1 MCVVNWKDSEMI
13 LKKIFNLLKSW
24 LGLFISFVAISM
36 FNIRLRVLYLHF
48 LSFIGNIGLKLFPS
62 IYKSLDAQ
70 NKKYSSG
77 HRIKESY
84 QAKEDF
90 NNFLIE
96 AEKTNLTKEQIYSR
110 LENNGGIKSTILST
124 PLEKIFDHANRDIEV
139 GVQYSGGCD
148 STLAAMLAAR
158 YFRKV
163 HLLNFYHPFI
173 REKERSEFN
182 ANKMI
187 AMFGKEKV
195 KYARIDT
202 TDTFTRI
209 LFGNYFG
216 DLAKFKTFVVGVGCL
231 ACKISFDVHI
241 IKYAME
247 HNIQL
252 VLDGADLS
260 VKSQLSQGDEGI
272 LKARHEFYS
281 EHGIEFKHPA
291 ARFENNPHEMFVL
304 GMEANPP
311 QIMYAEQPECIGNQF
326 LNEIYDRFYFLPK
339 YGIDSHSEKGLAW
352 FFDKRSVCK
361 GIIA

>member
-1 MCVVNWKDSEMI
+1 MI
-13 LKKIFNLLKSW
+13 LKKIFGMLKSW
-24 LGLFISFVAISM
+24 LGLFISFVAIGM
-36 FNIRLRVLYLHF
+36 FNIRLRALYLRF

-70 NKKYSSG
+70 NKKYGSG

-84 QAKEDF
+84 QDKEAF

-96 AEKTNLTKEQIYSR
+96 AEKTNLTKEKIYSR
-110 LENNGGIKSTILST
+110 LKNNGGIKSTILNT
-124 PLEKIFDHANRDIEV
+124 PLEQIFDHANRDIEV

-158 YFRKV
+158 YFKKV

-173 REKERSEFN
+173 KQKERSEFN
-182 ANKMI
+182 ANKLI
-187 AMFGKEKV
+187 TMFGKEKI

-202 TDTFTRI
+202 TDTFNKI
-209 LFGNYFG
+209 LFGDYFG

-247 HNIQL
+247 HNIKL

-291 ARFENNPHEMFVL
+291 AEFENNPHEMFVL
-304 GMEANPP
+304 GMEANPE
-311 QIMYAEQPECIGNQF
+311 QIMYADQPECIGNQF

-339 YGIDSHSEKGLAW
+339 YGIDFHSEKGLDW
-352 FFDKRSVCK
+352 FLDKRSVCK
-361 GIIA
+361 GIIS

>member
-1 MCVVNWKDSEMI
+1 MI
-13 LKKIFNLLKSW
+13 LKKIFGILKSW
-24 LGLFISFVAISM
+24 VGLFTSFVAIGM
-36 FNIRLRVLYLHF
+36 FNIRLRALYLRF
-48 LSFIGNIGLKLFPS
+48 LGFTGNIGLKLFPS

-70 NKKYSSG
+70 NKKYGSG
-77 HRIKESY
+77 RRIKESY

-96 AEKTNLTKEQIYSR
+96 AEKTNLTKEQIYSK
-110 LENNGGIKSTILST
+110 LTNNGGIKSTILSMT
-124 PLEKIFDHANRDIEV
+124 LDQIFDNANRDIEV

-158 YFRKV
+158 YFKKV

-173 REKERSEFN
+173 KQKERSEFN

-187 AMFGKEKV
+187 SMFGKEKV
-195 KYARIDT
+195 KYTRIDT
-202 TDTFTRI
+202 TDTFNRI
-209 LFGNYFG
+209 LFGNYLG
-216 DLAKFKTFVVGVGCL
+216 DLIKFKTFVVGVGCL

-247 HNIQL
+247 HNIKL

-281 EHGIEFKHPA
+281 EHRIEFKHPA

-339 YGIDSHSEKGLAW
+339 YGIDSHSEKGLEW
-352 FFDKRSVCK
+352 FLDKRSVCK
-361 GIIA
+361 GIIE